1 MKRLFYFLLTT
12 VIAVSLNSCGEKEKE
27 ECEINNVGDIEIVN
41 NTDIDLW
48 FDVTPLGADEENQ
61 NRKVVSGG
69 KTSYTM
75 TAGDVEIWVSE
86 VDDNAEYWVIAE
98 RKVYQCSSVTYTL
111 ESCDYY
117 EDGEVTVYNEAN
129 FDVPTRI
136 YVEDLGFYPNQDGY
150 TIPMGESSV
159 FYVPAGTIYFDYHNG
174 SNWVEGQEAHELS
187 VCGTFE
193 FTWSSS
199 KMMNKSSNSVERTFS
214 ATSTERGR
222 IHDDNR
228 RRRE

>member
-117 EDGEVTVYNEAN
+117 EDGEVTVYNEAD

-136 YVEDLGFYPNQDGY
+136 YVNTLGYYPDQDGY
-150 TIPMGESSV
+150 TIPMGESAV
-159 FYVPAGTIYFDYHNG
+159 FYVPAGTLYFDYHNG
-174 SNWVEGQEAHELS
+174 NEWVDGNEGYELS
-187 VCGTFE
+187 VCGTFD
-193 FTWSSS
+193 FTWGSE